1 MTEHVLDLTDL
12 TQIILVIILDINME
26 SKKRIRHEN
35 LKLLWITMTVIW
47 NCLQIVV
54 IYIEQHKQWNLYGFS
69 QNKKE
74 KKTR

>member
-35 LKLLWITMTVIW
+35 LKLL
-47 NCLQIVV
+47 
-54 IYIEQHKQWNLYGFS
+54 
-69 QNKKE
+69 
-74 KKTR
+74 